1 MVNVAVMNP
10 FDFTRDAF
18 QLESQTLR
26 NRTAAG
32 VFGGALDGDA
42 VEFPDIE
49 AMINHRAATGRHD
62 AFALVSGIQPI
73 AQGRPT
79 VGPINIQMID
89 HSAKPSLIPDA
100 GIKPTVVC
108 VLLLPVGDGPFD
120 RRRCANDIHP
130 WMPAPDMIPV
140 GIQELEQFFTV
151 LTVNQP

>member
-49 AMINHRAATGRHD
+49 AVINHRAATGRHD

-79 VGPINIQMID
+79 VCPIN
-89 HSAKPSLIPDA
+89 
-100 GIKPTVVC
+100 V
-108 VLLLPVGDGPFD
+108 
-120 RRRCANDIHP
+120 
-130 WMPAPDMIPV
+130 
-140 GIQELEQFFTV
+140 
-151 LTVNQP
+151 